1 MAGAKVLTLDHV
13 AVMVSDLGRS
23 LRFYHDL
30 LGLDFVAS
38 EEHDD
43 RPNGGPVSTMT
54 AFPVVQIR
62 EYRLRPA
69 GGVNGHARIEGQGF
83 TVDLIEWI
91 SPKSP
96 VGRYPINQVPSSH
109 ICFGV
114 ESVPATYEMLVE
126 AGVEVV
132 SPPVRFDGE
141 GEWHVLFFYDPD
153 GNLIEL
159 NEIGTGTQHEHKS
172 QIHEWSRY

>member
-1 MAGAKVLTLDHV
+1 MAGAKVITLDHV
-13 AVMVSDLGRS
+13 AVMVADLERS

-38 EEHDD
+38 EEHND
-43 RPNGGPVSTMT
+43 GPISAMT
-54 AFPVVQIR
+54 ALPGVHMR

-69 GGVNGHARIEGQGF
+69 GGVNGHARVAGQGF
-83 TVDLIEWI
+83 TVDLIQWI
-91 SPKSP
+91 APESPTD
-96 VGRYPINQVPSSH
+96 RYPINHVPSSH

-141 GEWHVLFFYDPD
+141 GEWHVLFLYDPD

-159 NEIGTGTQHEHKS
+159 NEIGTGQQHEHTSKM
-172 QIHEWSRY
+172 HAWSRY